1 MLRDLADA
9 THKVY
14 TGVTLLG
21 ESLCHSFSACTRVEV
36 YPMTDAEILAYI
48 ATGDPMDKAG
58 SYGIQGPSPP
68 LSRASGAT
76 TTTWWASRSPW
87 SIQELKN
94 LGQL

>member
-21 ESLCHSFSACTRVEV
+21 RVPLSLLLRLHQGGGIPHDRRGDPLPA
-36 YPMTDAEILAYI
+36 I
-48 ATGDPMDKAG
+48 ATGDPWTRPVPTAFR
-58 SYGIQGPSPP
+58 GPSPP

-87 SIQELKN
+87 SIRS
-94 LGQL
+94 